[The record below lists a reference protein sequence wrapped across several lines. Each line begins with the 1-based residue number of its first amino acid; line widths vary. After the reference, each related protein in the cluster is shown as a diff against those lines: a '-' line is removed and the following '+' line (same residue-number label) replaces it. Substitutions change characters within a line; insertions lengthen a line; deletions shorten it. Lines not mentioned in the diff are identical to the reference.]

1 MFIDV
6 RLIYLVLLKFLLTL
20 SGQIYPVNSVRN
32 WSFVCES
39 LKLCVCECVCVC
51 VSVCVWMCLSEFSNV
66 FVCRYCA
73 RGHQREIFSFWN
85 LMLDWKTIEFLEQRH
100 LLHISA
106 IIKVVILSFSAKEN
120 VVGWT
125 EHISVI
131 KFCDKKF
138 SNQQKNE
145 KKFNWK
151 IK

>member
-1 MFIDV
+1 
-6 RLIYLVLLKFLLTL
+6 
-20 SGQIYPVNSVRN
+20 
-32 WSFVCES
+32 
-39 LKLCVCECVCVC
+39 
-51 VSVCVWMCLSEFSNV
+51 
-66 FVCRYCA
+66 
-73 RGHQREIFSFWN
+73 
-85 LMLDWKTIEFLEQRH
+85 MLDWKTIEFLEQRH

-138 SNQQKNE
+138 SNLQKNE